1 MGPPPHSGGNTM
13 KDSLTITVSQKEGD
27 SWSAVWKL
35 QRDNKLYGNAIQS
48 PPVRAGTADTDGF
61 PLDYICFSIVENF
74 WDSLHKIRGEKTQ
87 SERTQKLIESIKLIV
102 GYKNV

>member
-1 MGPPPHSGGNTM
+1 M
-13 KDSLTITVSQKEGD
+13 KDSLTITVSQKEDD

-35 QRDNKLYGNAIQS
+35 QRDNKLYGNAIQT
-48 PPVRAGTADTDGF
+48 PLIKAGTVGDDRS
-61 PLDYICFSIVENF
+61 PLDSICFLVVENF
-74 WDSLHKIRGEKTQ
+74 LDSLHKIRGEKTQ